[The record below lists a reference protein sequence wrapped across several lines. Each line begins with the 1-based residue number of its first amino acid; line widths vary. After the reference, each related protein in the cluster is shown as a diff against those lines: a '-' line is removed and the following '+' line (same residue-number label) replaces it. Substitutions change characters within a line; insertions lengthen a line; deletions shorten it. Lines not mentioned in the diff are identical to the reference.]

1 MVTPLVVVS
10 GCELTERVLIL
21 QCSGNGVMVG
31 GLQCAVV
38 SDVGTRTDTVLT
50 ELGIGLVIPETT
62 ELSLEL
68 ETVDRLPSS

>member
-1 MVTPLVVVS
+1 
-10 GCELTERVLIL
+10 
-21 QCSGNGVMVG
+21 MVG

-68 ETVDRLPSS
+68 ETVNRFPCS